1 MAAPT
6 SDLCRRQV
14 LLGLCAAACTR
25 GKADSA
31 APHTA
36 HTGQAPDPCEIT
48 PGEGW
53 VEVPLADHPELRE
66 EGGWIALTDDAHLL
80 EVIVARAPEGCW
92 FTAWRICTHGACE
105 LVYEPENRALYCDCH
120 GSRFAESGEVL
131 EGPAE
136 RALKT
141 FPTGLSG
148 DSVWIYRPL

>member
-1 MAAPT
+1 MKPQPR
-6 SDLCRRQV
+6 DLCRRQV
-14 LLGLCAAACTR
+14 LLGLCASACVR
-25 GKADSA
+25 PKGDSA
-31 APHTA
+31 PVVPV
-36 HTGQAPDPCEIT
+36 HTGDSASSCEVT

-66 EGGWIALTDDAHLL
+66 EGGWISLTDSEHLL

-92 FTAWRICTHGACE
+92 FTVWRICTHGACE
-105 LVYEPENRALYCDCH
+105 VVYEPENRELFCDCH

-136 RALKT
+136 RALT
-141 FPTGLSG
+141 SFPTGLSG